1 MPGAPPKTLSNMTWE
16 YIAGFFDGE
25 GTISSVGDGYRVVIS
40 QTNLL
45 VLEEIRLFVGFG
57 NVSQVAK
64 RKEHWKDAWIYYV
77 ARQKQVLRFLD
88 SVEPFLI
95 VKSQKASK
103 AIVDLQPRVRRLEVK
118 EKNKEKKTIKI
129 CNFCRNSASSDLFQ
143 NRYFPRAFLRL
154 LRCFSPDF
162 GFRE

>member
-1 MPGAPPKTLSNMTWE
+1 MTWE

-40 QTNLL
+40 QTNFL

-77 ARQKQVLRFLD
+77 ARQKQVLRFLE

-95 VKSQKASK
+95 VKSQKASRT
-103 AIVDLQPRVRRLEVK
+103 IVDLQPRVRRLEVK
-118 EKNKEKKTIKI
+118 EKNKEKKIAEVVELRENGLSLRDIGKKVNLDWSYVGRI
-129 CNFCRNSASSDLFQ
+129 VKKHGGRSSI
-143 NRYFPRAFLRL
+143 
-154 LRCFSPDF
+154 
-162 GFRE
+162 G